1 MNYVTLI
8 ALAVWAPF
16 AVGATL
22 KSPPEQ
28 ASYGIGYNLGEQLKG
43 QNLEVSLESVIMG
56 LTDSLEDRGQRIDDA
71 TLEAAFAYMRERQSE
86 RQAVAAKANLSDG
99 QAFLAK
105 NGGRDGVVTTD
116 SGLQYEVIRSGD
128 EGPSPGAEDRVTTHY
143 RGTLIDGTV
152 FDSSYERGEPVTF
165 GVSQVISGWTEA
177 LQMMKVGDKWRLFI
191 PSELGYGAR
200 GAGPRIP
207 PNSVLVFEVELLGI
221 ESAM

>member
-43 QNLEVSLESVIMG
+43 QDLEVSLEAVIMG
-56 LTDSLEDRGQRIDDA
+56 LTDSLEDRGQRVDDA
-71 TLEAAFAYMRERQSE
+71 TLEAAFASMRERQSE
-86 RQAVAAKANLSDG
+86 RQAVAAKANLADG

-105 NGGRDGVVTTD
+105 NSGRDGVVTTD
-116 SGLQYEVIRSGD
+116 SGLQYEVIQSGD

-152 FDSSYERGEPVTF
+152 FDSSYERGKPVTF